1 MNSEVDQFGRST
13 NSSDGLNDDKSKR
26 ILEALSD
33 IKNQLQNDEF
43 IPKVEKENISKT
55 KDIKKDTNHD
65 LDFKTLHYK
74 IESLEKKINQIVENL
89 QNNQKGGLKLK
100 KEEELEEEDQSIFHK
115 IENHNSDQKQSK
127 SIIVLENQNLQNIS
141 SFKFYHFL
149 ILLFILLVVL
159 ALIISNNL
167 GLTISESLNFYLS
180 LFS

>member
-1 MNSEVDQFGRST
+1 MNSDVDQFGRST

-43 IPKVEKENISKT
+43 IPKVEKENISRI
-55 KDIKKDTNHD
+55 KDIKKDIKHD
-65 LDFKTLHYK
+65 LDFKNLHYK

-89 QNNQKGGLKLK
+89 QNNQKGGLK

-115 IENHNSDQKQSK
+115 IENNNSDQKQSK

-149 ILLFILLVVL
+149 ILLIILLVVL
-159 ALIISNNL
+159 TLIISNNL
-167 GLTISESLNFYLS
+167 GLTISESLNFFLR

>member
-1 MNSEVDQFGRST
+1 MNSDVDQFGRST

-43 IPKVEKENISKT
+43 IPKVEKENISRI
-55 KDIKKDTNHD
+55 KDIKKDIKHD
-65 LDFKTLHYK
+65 LDFKNLHYK

-89 QNNQKGGLKLK
+89 QNNQKGDLK
-100 KEEELEEEDQSIFHK
+100 KEEELEEENQSIFHK
-115 IENHNSDQKQSK
+115 IENINSDQKQSK

-149 ILLFILLVVL
+149 ILLIILLVVL
-159 ALIISNNL
+159 TLIISNNL
-167 GLTISESLNFYLS
+167 GLTISESLNFFLS
-180 LFS
+180 LVN

>member
-1 MNSEVDQFGRST
+1 MNTEVDQFGR
-13 NSSDGLNDDKSKR
+13 NAANSDGLSEDKSKK

-43 IPKVEKENISKT
+43 IPKVEKENITRSKEI
-55 KDIKKDTNHD
+55 DKDTNHE
-65 LDFKTLHYK
+65 LDFKNLHYK

-89 QNNQKGGLKLK
+89 QNNQKGVFK

-115 IENHNSDQKQSK
+115 IENNNSDQKQSK

-149 ILLFILLVVL
+149 ILLIILLVVL
-159 ALIISNNL
+159 TLMTSNNL
-167 GLTISESLNFYLS
+167 ELTISESLNFFLS
-180 LFS
+180 LF

>member
-1 MNSEVDQFGRST
+1 MNSEVDQFGRTT
-13 NSSDGLNDDKSKR
+13 NNSDGLNDDKSKR

-43 IPKVEKENISKT
+43 TPKVEKENISRT

-65 LDFKTLHYK
+65 LDFKNLHYK

-89 QNNQKGGLKLK
+89 QNNQKDGFK
-100 KEEELEEEDQSIFHK
+100 KEELEEEDQSIFHK
-115 IENHNSDQKQSK
+115 IEKNNSDQKQSK

-149 ILLFILLVVL
+149 ILLIILLVIL
-159 ALIISNNL
+159 TLMISNNL
-167 GLTISESLNFYLS
+167 GLTISESLNFFLN

>member
-13 NSSDGLNDDKSKR
+13 NNSEGLNEDKSKR

-43 IPKVEKENISKT
+43 IPKVEKENISRT

-65 LDFKTLHYK
+65 LDFKNLHYK
-74 IESLEKKINQIVENL
+74 IASLEKKINQIVENL
-89 QNNQKGGLKLK
+89 QNNQKGGLK

-115 IENHNSDQKQSK
+115 IENNNSGQKQSK

-149 ILLFILLVVL
+149 ILLVILLVVL
-159 ALIISNNL
+159 TLIISNNL
-167 GLTISESLNFYLS
+167 GLTISESLSFFLS

>member
-13 NSSDGLNDDKSKR
+13 NNSEGLNEDKSKR

-43 IPKVEKENISKT
+43 IPKVEKENITRT

-65 LDFKTLHYK
+65 LDFKNLHYK

-89 QNNQKGGLKLK
+89 QNNQKGGLK
-100 KEEELEEEDQSIFHK
+100 KEEELEEEAQSVFHK
-115 IENHNSDQKQSK
+115 IENNNSDQKQSK

-149 ILLFILLVVL
+149 ILLVILLVVL
-159 ALIISNNL
+159 TLIISNNL
-167 GLTISESLNFYLS
+167 GLTISESLS
-180 LFS
+180 LFFKSF

>member
-13 NSSDGLNDDKSKR
+13 SNSEGLNEDKSKR

-43 IPKVEKENISKT
+43 IPKVEKENIPRI
-55 KDIKKDTNHD
+55 KDIKKDTKHD
-65 LDFKTLHYK
+65 LDFKNLNYK

-89 QNNQKGGLKLK
+89 QNNQKGGLK
-100 KEEELEEEDQSIFHK
+100 KEEELEEEGQSIFHK
-115 IENHNSDQKQSK
+115 IENNNSDQKKSK
-127 SIIVLENQNLQNIS
+127 SIIVLENQNLQNTS

-159 ALIISNNL
+159 TLITSNNL
-167 GLTISESLNFYLS
+167 GLTISESLNLFLS

>member
-1 MNSEVDQFGRST
+1 MNSDVDQFGRST

-43 IPKVEKENISKT
+43 IPKVEKENISRI
-55 KDIKKDTNHD
+55 KDIKKDIKHD
-65 LDFKTLHYK
+65 LDFKNLHYK

-89 QNNQKGGLKLK
+89 QNNQKGGLK

-115 IENHNSDQKQSK
+115 IENNNSDQKQSK

-149 ILLFILLVVL
+149 ILLIILLVVL
-159 ALIISNNL
+159 TLIISNNL
-167 GLTISESLNFYLS
+167 GLTISESLNFFLS

>member
-1 MNSEVDQFGRST
+1 MKSEVDQFGRTT
-13 NSSDGLNDDKSKR
+13 NTSKSINEDKSQR

-43 IPKVEKENISKT
+43 IPKVEKENIIRT

-65 LDFKTLHYK
+65 LDFKNLHYK
-74 IESLEKKINQIVENL
+74 IESLEKKINQIFENL
-89 QNNQKGGLKLK
+89 QNNQEGGLK

-115 IENHNSDQKQSK
+115 IENNNSDQKQSK

-141 SFKFYHFL
+141 NFKIYHFL
-149 ILLFILLVVL
+149 FLIVILLVVL
-159 ALIISNNL
+159 TLIISNNL
-167 GLTISESLNFYLS
+167 GLTISESLNFFLS

>member
-13 NSSDGLNDDKSKR
+13 ANSDGLSEDKSKK

-43 IPKVEKENISKT
+43 IPKVQKESITRSKE
-55 KDIKKDTNHD
+55 INKDTNHD
-65 LDFKTLHYK
+65 LDFKNLHYK

-89 QNNQKGGLKLK
+89 QNNQKGDLK
-100 KEEELEEEDQSIFHK
+100 KEEELEEESQSIFHK
-115 IENHNSDQKQSK
+115 IENNNSDQKQSR

-149 ILLFILLVVL
+149 ILLIILLVVL
-159 ALIISNNL
+159 TLIISNNL
-167 GLTISESLNFYLS
+167 GLTISESLSFFLS

>member
-13 NSSDGLNDDKSKR
+13 NSSDELNDGKSKR

-43 IPKVEKENISKT
+43 IPKVEKENISRI
-55 KDIKKDTNHD
+55 KDIKKDIKHD
-65 LDFKTLHYK
+65 LDFKNLHYK

-89 QNNQKGGLKLK
+89 QNNQKGGLK

-115 IENHNSDQKQSK
+115 IENNNSDQKQSK

-149 ILLFILLVVL
+149 ILLIILLVVL
-159 ALIISNNL
+159 TLIISNNL
-167 GLTISESLNFYLS
+167 GLTISESLNFFLS
-180 LFS
+180 LF

>member
-13 NSSDGLNDDKSKR
+13 NNSDVLSDDKSKR

-43 IPKVEKENISKT
+43 VPKVEKENISRI
-55 KDIKKDTNHD
+55 KDIKKDIKHD
-65 LDFKTLHYK
+65 LDFKNLHYK

-89 QNNQKGGLKLK
+89 QNNQKGGLK

-115 IENHNSDQKQSK
+115 IENNNSDQKQSK

-149 ILLFILLVVL
+149 ILLIILLVVL
-159 ALIISNNL
+159 TLIISNNL
-167 GLTISESLNFYLS
+167 GLTISESLNFFLS